1 MIPQQA
7 GASDRQRGE
16 AGVLIFTALLSLR
29 LLQHH
34 TVTPLKYSHPTGKG
48 QMRV

>member
-29 LLQHH
+29 LLRH
-34 TVTPLKYSHPTGKG
+34 TLSLP
-48 QMRV
+48 